1 VAVRAPIGVENQA
14 VVFPNNILEKS
25 ELGKE
30 EYLPNINA
38 KEEYA
43 VVEVLCWKPEGRG
56 FDSR

>member
-14 VVFPNNILEKS
+14 VVLPNNILEKS
-25 ELGKE
+25 EFRKE

-43 VVEVLCWKPEGRG
+43 VVV
-56 FDSR
+56 